1 MSIHF
6 DWSLSKPLE
15 QMKSKYDVVVIGS
28 GYGGGVAAS
37 RLSRAGLSV
46 CVLERGREI
55 KSGEFKPGAVSNLNA
70 TQINGRK
77 LQLGD
82 PTNLYDFRTGDDLHV
97 LLGCGL
103 GGGSLINSA
112 LALRPELETLKNRG
126 WPSALF
132 KGGEL
137 EESFLRAERML
148 GANPYPNP
156 DSIQKFKAFDD
167 GAKLLGLRAKVKNN
181 AIHFQDGVNRANVRQ
196 SACTLCGDC
205 WSGCNVGA
213 KNTVALTYLTDALNH
228 GADIFTTLQVQHLE
242 KVEASGDVS
251 SWCVNYTLNKKQKIH
266 HKFKRFS
273 SGIRGKKDE
282 PSLKSVMADIVIVA
296 AGSLGSTEILLRSKE
311 HGLELSDRLGK
322 GFSAN
327 GDDIVLGVNQDRLV
341 NGNASQKR
349 AVKKLEGEDNTQVGP
364 NCMGYVRYKDKDL
377 EGGALLIEDGAMIP
391 AMSALAPLKALT
403 SGKPKRA
410 FKMLLDGPFKGLRA
424 HTQTHYLVSHDSS
437 KGEMVLKNNRLEIH
451 WPEIH
456 DQALYKKYETVMKK
470 MIEGLGGEY
479 KESPLSEMSGRKVTA
494 HPLGGCGMGDD
505 AGTGVVNHKCQ
516 VFQTGGTLREE
527 TSEVHEGLYVCD
539 GAVMPTSLGANPMLT
554 IAAMAERAMI
564 LLAEDRG
571 LSFDDKRK
579 KGVPLRSAAS

>member
-132 KGGEL
+132 KGEEL
-137 EESFLRAERML
+137 EQSFLRAERML

-242 KVEASGDVS
+242 KVEVSGDVS
-251 SWCVNYTLNKKQKIH
+251 SWRVNYNLNKKQKIR
-266 HKFKRFS
+266 HKFKRIS
-273 SGIRGKKDE
+273 SRLKGEKDE

-311 HGLELSDRLGK
+311 LGLELSDRLGK

-327 GDDIVLGVNQDRLV
+327 GDDIVLGVNQDQQV

-349 AVKKLEGEDNTQVGP
+349 AMKNTQGAAGSRVGP
-364 NCMGYVRYKDKDL
+364 NCMGYVRYKDEDL

-410 FKMLLDGPFKGLRA
+410 LKMLMDGPFKGLRA

-437 KGEMVLKNNRLEIH
+437 EGEMILKNDRLEIH

-505 AGTGVVNHKCQ
+505 VETGVVNHKCQ
-516 VFQTGGTLREE
+516 VFQTGSAMGEE
-527 TSEVHEGLYVCD
+527 TSEVHTGLYVCD

-579 KGVPLRSAAS
+579 KGVPLRSATS

>member
-77 LQLGD
+77 IQLGD
-82 PTNLYDFRTGDDLHV
+82 PANLYDFRTGDDLHV

-132 KGGEL
+132 KGEEL
-137 EESFLRAERML
+137 EQSFLRAERML
-148 GANPYPNP
+148 GANPYPDP
-156 DSIQKFKAFDD
+156 ESIQKFKAFDN

-181 AIHFQDGVNRANVRQ
+181 AIHFQDGVNRANVKQ

-242 KVEASGDVS
+242 KVERSRDDSPWRVRF
-251 SWCVNYTLNKKQKIH
+251 NLNKKRKIRD
-266 HKFKRFS
+266 KLKGLSTRF
-273 SGIRGKKDE
+273 RGEKTE
-282 PSLKSVMADIVIVA
+282 PSLKSVTADIVIVA

-311 HGLELSDRLGK
+311 HGLGFSDRLGK

-327 GDDIVLGVNQDRLV
+327 GDDIVLGVNQDQQV

-349 AVKKLEGEDNTQVGP
+349 AMKNVHSEGGSRVGP
-364 NCMGYVRYKDKDL
+364 NCMGYVRYKDEGL

-410 FKMLLDGPFKGLRA
+410 FKMLMDGPFKGLRA

-437 KGEMVLKNNRLEIH
+437 EGEMVLKNDRLEIH

-456 DQALYKKYETVMKK
+456 NQVLYQKYEAVMKK

-494 HPLGGCGMGDD
+494 HPLGGCGMGND
-505 AGTGVVNHKCQ
+505 AETGVVNHKCQ
-516 VFQTGGTLREE
+516 VFQAGVQGREDP
-527 TSEVHEGLYVCD
+527 EVHSGLYVCD

-564 LLAEDRG
+564 LLAQDRG

-579 KGVPLRSAAS
+579 EGVPLRSATI

>member
-15 QMKSKYDVVVIGS
+15 QMQSHYDVVVIGS

-55 KSGEFKPGAVSNLNA
+55 KSGEFKPGAISNLNA
-70 TQINGRK
+70 TQVNGRK
-77 LQLGD
+77 IQMGD

-112 LALRPELETLKNRG
+112 LALRPELDSLKKRE
-126 WPSALF
+126 WPTALF
-132 KGGEL
+132 EGDEL
-137 EESFLRAERML
+137 EQSFVRAERML
-148 GANPYPNP
+148 GANPYPDPEN
-156 DSIQKFKAFDD
+156 IQKFKAFDD

-181 AIHFQDGVNRANVRQ
+181 AIHFSEGVNEANVKQ

-205 WSGCNVGA
+205 WSGCNFGA

-228 GADIFTTLQVQHLE
+228 GADIFTTLKVSHLE
-242 KVEASGDVS
+242 RVTTSDEDT
-251 SWCVNYTLNKKQKIH
+251 SWCVKFKLNKKQKLRD
-266 HKFKRFS
+266 KVKEVSPRY
-273 SGIRGKKDE
+273 RTDPNE
-282 PSLKSVMADIVIVA
+282 NLLKSVTADIVIMA
-296 AGSLGSTEILLRSKE
+296 AGSLGSTEILLRSRDR
-311 HGLELSDRLGK
+311 GLELSDRLGK

-327 GDDIVLGVNQDRLV
+327 GDDIVLGVNQEGRV
-341 NGNASQKR
+341 NGNACQRR
-349 AVKKLEGEDNTQVGP
+349 ADEVDGSPVGP
-364 NCMGYVRYKDKDL
+364 NCMGYVCYKDDEL

-410 FKMLLDGPFKGLRA
+410 FKMLVDGPFEGLRA

-437 KGEMVLKNNRLEIH
+437 EGEMILKNDRLEIH

-494 HPLGGCGMGDD
+494 HPLGGCGMGSDVQF
-505 AGTGVVNHKCQ
+505 GVVNHKCQ
-516 VFQTGGTLREE
+516 VFNSGSETGQDGTG
-527 TSEVHEGLYVCD
+527 VHPGLYVCD
-539 GAVMPTSLGANPMLT
+539 GSVMPTSLGANPMLM

-564 LLAEDRG
+564 FLAQDHE
-571 LSFDDKRK
+571 LSFDDQRRED
-579 KGVPLRSAAS
+579 VPLRSAVLKTQ

>member
-15 QMKSKYDVVVIGS
+15 QMKEHYDVVVIGS

-46 CVLERGREI
+46 CVIERGREI
-55 KSGEFKPGAVSNLNA
+55 KPGQFKPGAISNLNA

-77 LQLGD
+77 IQMGD
-82 PTNLYDFRTGDDLHV
+82 PTNLYDFRTGEDVHV

-112 LALRPELETLKNRG
+112 LALRPELETLQNRG
-126 WPSALF
+126 WPTALF
-132 KGGEL
+132 KGDEL

-148 GANPYPNP
+148 GANQYPDP
-156 DSIQKFKAFDD
+156 DKIQKFKALDD
-167 GAKLLGLRAKVKNN
+167 GAKLLGLRAKVKSN
-181 AIHFQDGVNRANVRQ
+181 AIHFRDGVNRANVKQ

-213 KNTVALTYLTDALNH
+213 KNTVTLTYLTDALNH
-228 GADIFTTLQVQHLE
+228 GADIFTTLQVGYVE
-242 KVEASGDVS
+242 KIEPLNKVS
-251 SWCVNYTLNKKQKIH
+251 PWRVMFKLNKKQKLRD
-266 HKFKRFS
+266 KFKRFS
-273 SGIRGKKDE
+273 SNSRGVATDTSPKN
-282 PSLKSVMADIVIVA
+282 VTADIVIVA
-296 AGSLGSTEILLRSKE
+296 AGSLGSTEILLRSKNK
-311 HGLELSDRLGK
+311 GLKLSDRLGK
-322 GFSAN
+322 SFSAN
-327 GDDIVLGVNQDRLV
+327 GDDIVLGVNQDNQV
-341 NGNASQKR
+341 NGNACQQRDVQVDQK
-349 AVKKLEGEDNTQVGP
+349 AGNSPVGP
-364 NCMGYVRYKDKDL
+364 NCMGYVRYKDDEL

-410 FKMLLDGPFKGLRA
+410 LKMLIDGPFKGLRA

-437 KGEMVLKNNRLEIH
+437 EGQMVFKNDRLEIH
-451 WPEIH
+451 WPEVH
-456 DQALYKKYETVMKK
+456 DQALYQKYESVMKK

-479 KESPLSEMSGRKVTA
+479 KESPLSEMGGRKVTA

-505 AGTGVVNHKCQ
+505 AQLGVVNHKCQ
-516 VFQTGGTLREE
+516 VFDTGSEIEE
-527 TSEVHEGLYVCD
+527 GSAGVHSGLYVCD

-564 LLAEDRG
+564 LLAKDRK
-571 LSFDDKRK
+571 LTFDDKRK
-579 KGVPLRSAAS
+579 RGVPLRSAVR